1 MEYLTSPQEMQYWAN
16 EQRRVGRTVAFV
28 PTMGYFHQGHLKLME
43 YGRSRA
49 DRLVVSLFVNP
60 LQFGPGEDFARYP
73 RDEKRDQA
81 LAQMAGVDVLFLPA
95 PEDLYPVHFQTYV
108 TVEKVTQ
115 GLCGASRPGHFRG
128 VATVVAKLFNLVKP
142 HWAIFGLKDYQ
153 QYVVI
158 RQMVRDLNLDLEV
171 VGRPTIREND
181 GLAMSSRNVYLSP
194 QERGSALSL
203 SAALKTAQERCRAG
217 EHRAAIL
224 LDEVVRRISG
234 QPDTRLD
241 YARIVDPETLE
252 GVEFIKDPAVL
263 ILAAW
268 VGKTRLIDNG
278 FLGGYPDCP
287 A

>member
-1 MEYLTSPQEMQYWAN
+1 MERLSSPHDMQQWAN
-16 EQRRVGRTVAFV
+16 DQRRSGRTVAFV
-28 PTMGYFHQGHLKLME
+28 PTMGFFHPGHLQLME

-60 LQFGPGEDFARYP
+60 LQFGPGEDFERYP
-73 RDEKRDQA
+73 RDEERDLA
-81 LAQMAGVDVLFLPA
+81 LARGAGADVLFSPS
-95 PEDLYPVHFQTYV
+95 PEDLYPVHFQTHV
-108 TVEKVTQ
+108 TVEKVSR

-128 VATVVAKLFNLVKP
+128 VATVVLKLFHLVKP

-158 RQMVRDLNLDLEV
+158 RRMVEDLNLDLEV
-171 VGRPTIREND
+171 VGRPTVREPD

-194 QERGSALSL
+194 EERRSALAL
-203 SAALKTAQERCRAG
+203 SASLKSARERCRSG
-217 EHRAAIL
+217 ERRAAVL
-224 LDEVVRRISG
+224 LEDVVRRISG
-234 QPDTRLD
+234 EARARLD
-241 YARIVDPETLE
+241 YARIVDPETLDDTDLI
-252 GVEFIKDPAVL
+252 GDKAVL

-278 FLGGYPDCP
+278 FLEGNPDCP

>member
-1 MEYLTSPQEMQYWAN
+1 MERLTSPQKMQHWAN
-16 EQRRVGRTVAFV
+16 EQRRAGRTVALV
-28 PTMGYFHQGHLKLME
+28 PTMGFFHQGHLKLME

-60 LQFGPGEDFARYP
+60 LQFGPGEDFERYP
-73 RDEKRDQA
+73 RDEERDGLLA
-81 LAQMAGVDVLFLPA
+81 LKAGVDILFSPA
-95 PEDLYPVHFQTYV
+95 SQDLYPVHFQTHV
-108 TVEKVTQ
+108 TVEKVTR

-128 VATVVAKLFNLVKP
+128 VATVVCKLFHLVKP

-158 RQMVRDLNLDLEV
+158 RQMVGDLDMDLEV
-171 VGRPTIREND
+171 VGRPTVRERD

-194 QERGSALSL
+194 EERRSALSL
-203 SAALKTAQERCRAG
+203 SASLKAAQERCRAG
-217 EHRAAIL
+217 ELRAPVL
-224 LDEVVRRISG
+224 LEDVVRRISG
-234 QPDTRLD
+234 QPGTRLD

-252 GVEFIKDPAVL
+252 DTDRVQERAVL

-278 FLGGYPDCP
+278 FLEGNPDCP

>member
-1 MEYLTSPQEMQYWAN
+1 MERLSSPHDMQQWAN
-16 EQRRVGRTVAFV
+16 DQRRSGRTVAFV
-28 PTMGYFHQGHLKLME
+28 PTMGFFHPGHLQLME

-60 LQFGPGEDFARYP
+60 LQFGPGEDFERYP
-73 RDEKRDQA
+73 RDEERDLA
-81 LAQMAGVDVLFLPA
+81 LARGAGADVLFSPS
-95 PEDLYPVHFQTYV
+95 PEDLYPVHFQTHV
-108 TVEKVTQ
+108 TVEKVSR

-128 VATVVAKLFNLVKP
+128 VATVVLKLFHLVQP

-158 RQMVRDLNLDLEV
+158 RRMVEDLNLDLEV
-171 VGRPTIREND
+171 VGRPTVREPD

-194 QERGSALSL
+194 EERRSALAL
-203 SAALKTAQERCRAG
+203 SASLKAARERCRSG
-217 EHRAAIL
+217 ERRAAVL
-224 LDEVVRRISG
+224 LEDVVRRISG
-234 QPDTRLD
+234 EARARLD
-241 YARIVDPETLE
+241 YARIVDPETLDDTDL
-252 GVEFIKDPAVL
+252 IRDKAVL

-278 FLGGYPDCP
+278 FLEGNPDCP

>member
-1 MEYLTSPQEMQYWAN
+1 MERLTSPQKMQHWAN
-16 EQRRVGRTVAFV
+16 EQRRAGRTIALV
-28 PTMGYFHQGHLKLME
+28 PTMGFFHQGHLRLME

-60 LQFGPGEDFARYP
+60 LQFGPGEDFERYP
-73 RDEKRDQA
+73 RDEERDRRLA
-81 LAQMAGVDVLFLPA
+81 LKAGVDILFSPA
-95 PEDLYPVHFQTYV
+95 SEDLYPVHFQTHV
-108 TVEKVTQ
+108 TVEKVTR

-128 VATVVAKLFNLVKP
+128 VATVVCKLFNLVKP

-158 RQMVRDLNLDLEV
+158 RRMVRDLHMDLEV
-171 VGRPTIREND
+171 VGRPTIRETD
-181 GLAMSSRNVYLSP
+181 GLALSSRNVYLSP
-194 QERGSALSL
+194 EERRSALSL
-203 SAALKTAQERCRAG
+203 SAALKAAQERCRAG
-217 EHRAAIL
+217 ERRAPVL
-224 LDEVVRRISG
+224 LEDVVRRISG
-234 QPDTRLD
+234 QPGTRLD

-252 GVEFIKDPAVL
+252 DTDRVKDRAVL

-278 FLGGYPDCP
+278 FLEGNPDCP

>member
-1 MEYLTSPQEMQYWAN
+1 
-16 EQRRVGRTVAFV
+16 
-28 PTMGYFHQGHLKLME
+28 MGFFHQGHLRLME

-60 LQFGPGEDFARYP
+60 LQFGPGEDFERYP
-73 RDEKRDQA
+73 RDEERDRTLA
-81 LAQMAGVDVLFLPA
+81 LKAGVDLLFSPA
-95 PEDLYPVHFQTYV
+95 SEDLYPVHFQTHV
-108 TVEKVTQ
+108 TVEKVTR

-128 VATVVAKLFNLVKP
+128 VATVVCKLLNLVKP

-158 RQMVRDLNLDLEV
+158 LRMVRDLHMDLEV
-171 VGRPTIREND
+171 VGRPTIRETD

-194 QERGSALSL
+194 EERRSALSL
-203 SAALKTAQERCRAG
+203 SASLKAAQERCRAG
-217 EHRAAIL
+217 ERRAPVL
-224 LDEVVRRISG
+224 LEDVVRRISD
-234 QPDTRLD
+234 QPGTRLD
-241 YARIVDPETLE
+241 YARIVDPQTLE
-252 GVEFIKDPAVL
+252 DTDRVRDRAVL

-278 FLGGYPDCP
+278 FLEGNPDCP

>member
-1 MEYLTSPQEMQYWAN
+1 MQQWAN
-16 EQRRVGRTVAFV
+16 DQRRSGRTVAFV
-28 PTMGYFHQGHLKLME
+28 PTMGFFHPGHLQLME

-60 LQFGPGEDFARYP
+60 LQFGPGEDFERYP
-73 RDEKRDQA
+73 RDEERDLA
-81 LAQMAGVDVLFLPA
+81 LARGAGADVLFSPS
-95 PEDLYPVHFQTYV
+95 PEDLYPVHFQTHV
-108 TVEKVTQ
+108 TVEKVSR

-128 VATVVAKLFNLVKP
+128 VATVVLKLFHLVKP

-158 RQMVRDLNLDLEV
+158 RRMVEDLNLDLEV
-171 VGRPTIREND
+171 VGRPTVREPD

-194 QERGSALSL
+194 EERRSALAL
-203 SAALKTAQERCRAG
+203 SASLKSARERCRSG
-217 EHRAAIL
+217 ERRAAVL
-224 LDEVVRRISG
+224 LEDVVRRISG
-234 QPDTRLD
+234 EARARLD
-241 YARIVDPETLE
+241 YARIVDPETLDDTDLI
-252 GVEFIKDPAVL
+252 GDKAVL

-278 FLGGYPDCP
+278 FLEGNPDCP